1 MDLRRR
7 LLGWLGLLLG
17 GLLAMALSVQLWS
30 LHDDIENEIAA
41 SSRLV
46 ELLLAAD
53 AGAPDLAERLA
64 EARLRHLHIGL
75 DDRPAPA
82 ADGGLPGW
90 LGLAGE
96 SAPARQLRIGERTL
110 SIAANPHSEIEERL
124 GDTVRLLITLLL
136 YSGAT
141 LLAAWWATD
150 RALRP
155 VRELEAGLQRLAGGD
170 DDPALP
176 DFALREFR
184 RVAGAIDRLAA
195 SLGEANAAR
204 KALARQLI
212 SLQED
217 ERRALARELH
227 DEMGQTLAALNAT
240 AAHLERHAPRLTADA
255 LAECGADLR
264 RDIRTIGEQLRALLK
279 SLRPHGLNADSLP
292 ALLRELV
299 DHWRARATGID
310 FAIEMPAALPGL
322 DETAA
327 LTLYRVVQEALT
339 NVVRH
344 SRASRCSVRIVAV
357 DGEIRAEIVDDGE
370 GLKQAAPTRHGGLLG
385 MAERLEMA
393 GGRLAV
399 ATPEGGGLRLT
410 AQLPG
415 QQGGNVQQ
423 GEN

>member
-17 GLLAMALSVQLWS
+17 GLLAMALLIQLWS
-30 LHDDIENEIAA
+30 LRDDIDTEIAA

-46 ELLLAAD
+46 ELLLAVD
-53 AGAPDLAERLA
+53 TGAPDLDARLA
-64 EARLRHLHIGL
+64 DAGLRHLSISL
-75 DDRPAPA
+75 DHRPPA
-82 ADGGLPGW
+82 AGGGDNVGDW
-90 LGLAGE
+90 LGLPAGE
-96 SAPARQLRIGERTL
+96 ARQLRIGNRTL
-110 SIAANPHSEIEERL
+110 TIAANPRSEIEERL
-124 GDTVRLLITLLL
+124 GDTVRLMITLLL

-155 VRELEAGLQRLAGGD
+155 VRELEAGLMRLAAGRE
-170 DDPALP
+170 DPSLP

-184 RVAGAIDRLAA
+184 RVAGAIDTLAA
-195 SLGEANAAR
+195 SLREANAAR

-227 DEMGQTLAALNAT
+227 DEMGQTLTALNAT
-240 AAHLERHAPRLTADA
+240 AAHLERNAPRLPAAA
-255 LAECGADLR
+255 LAECCADLR
-264 RDIRTIGEQLRALLK
+264 RDIRTIGEQLRAMLK
-279 SLRPHGLNADSLP
+279 SLRPHGLNAEGLP
-292 ALLRELV
+292 ALLGELIEN
-299 DHWRARATGID
+299 WRSRGTGID
-310 FAIEMPAALPGL
+310 FAIEMPDSFPEV
-322 DETAA
+322 DDNAA

-344 SRASRCSVRIVAV
+344 SRATRCSVRIAAV

-370 GLKQAAPTRHGGLLG
+370 GLPDATPTRHGGLLG

-393 GGRLAV
+393 GGQLT
-399 ATPEGGGLRLT
+399 ATTPDGGGLRLS
-410 AQLPG
+410 ARLPWR
-415 QQGGNVQQ
+415 QRENEQQ
-423 GEN
+423 GENP